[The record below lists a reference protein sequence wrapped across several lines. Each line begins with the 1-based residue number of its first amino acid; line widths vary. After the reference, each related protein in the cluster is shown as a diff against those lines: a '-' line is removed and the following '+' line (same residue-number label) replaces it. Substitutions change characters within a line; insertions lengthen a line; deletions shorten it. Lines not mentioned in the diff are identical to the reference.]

1 MKIRECLKDMVPYS
15 PGKLKPGAIKLA
27 SNENPLGISPKAS
40 DALKQSIGSISLYPD
55 GACVKLKNALAKKH
69 DLANGNFCVG
79 NGSDEVLVL
88 IAGAYIEPGDNAITS
103 QTTFS
108 EYTFATKL
116 FGGTMKYAPMID
128 GCFQLDVIAS
138 LIDNKTKLVFLCN
151 PNNPTGT
158 SFSNDALRAFM
169 EKVPKDILVVLD
181 EAYREYVDRSDFPDS
196 ISLLNNYSNI
206 IILRTFSKIYGLA
219 GLRVGY
225 GIARPEVI
233 TDMEKTRAPF
243 NVNSL
248 AQAAAYAALDDT
260 DFVNKSRAVNR
271 EGKTYLYAS
280 FDKLGLKYYK
290 TEANFILVY
299 INQDCTAAFEKLMAL
314 GITIRPL
321 RSFGLNDAIRVTIG
335 TPEQNEFFV
344 RCLERV
350 LAQ

>member
-40 DALKQSIGSISLYPD
+40 DAVKQSIASISLYPD
-55 GACVKLKNALAKKH
+55 GACVKLKKALSKQH
-69 DLANGNFCVG
+69 NLASANFCVG

-88 IAGAYIEPGDNAITS
+88 IAGAYIEPGDNAVTS

-116 FGGTMKYAPMID
+116 FGGTMKYAPMVD
-128 GCFQLDVIAS
+128 GCFQLDAIAS
-138 LIDNKTKLVFLCN
+138 LIDAKTKLVFLCN

-158 SFSNDALRAFM
+158 SFSNDELMAFM
-169 EKVPKDILVVLD
+169 KKVPKDTLVVLD
-181 EAYREYVDRSDFPDS
+181 EAYREYVDRNDFPES
-196 ISLLNNYSNI
+196 ISLLNEYDNV

-248 AQAAAYAALDDT
+248 AQAAACAALDDT

-290 TEANFILVY
+290 TDANFILVY
-299 INQDCTAAFEKLMAL
+299 INQDCVAAFEKMMSL

-350 LAQ
+350 LGK

>member
-27 SNENPLGISPKAS
+27 SNENPLGMSPKAAA
-40 DALKQSIGSISLYPD
+40 ALQQSIGSISLYPD
-55 GACVKLKNALAKKH
+55 GACVKLKNALSKKH
-69 DLANGNFCVG
+69 NLGNINFCVG

-88 IAGAYIEPGDNAITS
+88 IAGAYIEPGDNAVTS

-116 FGGTMKYAPMID
+116 FGGTMKYAPMVD
-128 GCFQLDVIAS
+128 GCFQLDAIAS
-138 LIDNKTKLVFLCN
+138 LIDTSTKLVFLCN

-158 SFSNDALRAFM
+158 SFSNDSLQAFM
-169 EKVPKDILVVLD
+169 KKVPKDTLVILD

-196 ISLLNNYSNI
+196 ISLLNEYDNV

-260 DFVNKSRAVNR
+260 DFVKKSRAINH
-271 EGKTYLYAS
+271 EGKIYLYAS

-290 TEANFILVY
+290 TDANFILVY
-299 INQDCTAAFEKLMAL
+299 INQDCVAAFETMMAL
-314 GITIRPL
+314 GITVRPL
-321 RSFGLNDAIRVTIG
+321 GSFGINDAIRVTIG

-350 LAQ
+350 LGK